1 MAKAWRNEAAR
12 KINEQRA
19 WENTLTGKVTTPTA
33 RVQAHIKN
41 SFPVKGAGNWLLAGL
56 LIRAGIQGDMPSTLK
71 KHLHEPYVPATEGF
85 AKRLARKFR
94 NFGKLF
100 G

>member
-1 MAKAWRNEAAR
+1 MAKAWRNENAAKINAR
-12 KINEQRA
+12 KAAGSKESS
-19 WENTLTGKVTTPTA
+19 A
-33 RVQAHIKN
+33 RVQAH
-41 SFPVKGAGNWLLAGL
+41 SRPVKGAGNWLLAGL
-56 LIRAGIQGDMPSTLK
+56 LIRAGIQPALPVTLRPY
-71 KHLHEPYVPATEGF
+71 LYEPYVPATEGF

>member
-1 MAKAWRNEAAR
+1 MAKAWRNEAAA
-12 KINEQRA
+12 KINARKAGGSKEPSARA
-19 WENTLTGKVTTPTA
+19 QMHIRNRVT
-33 RVQAHIKN
+33 I
-41 SFPVKGAGNWLLAGL
+41 KGAGNWLLAGL
-56 LIRAGIQGDMPSTLK
+56 LIRAGIQGDMPFTLK